1 MALDPAEFTDDQL
14 ARLKREL
21 TTTVRRMEAAIRE
34 ALRDRRR
41 GLTTEISQR
50 LLRNLLDD
58 YERLFGLAERRLLGI
73 SADVIEVVSD
83 SLAEA
88 GIADQLTTPSESL
101 LRAQVGDGI
110 DAIATI
116 RGERIDALR
125 ATVLELSRSTVN
137 PEEALAVLQGELGTT
152 LAQTLT
158 EVDTRVAAV
167 DRTLSITTAEEQGYE
182 LFLYDGP
189 VDSITR
195 PWCAERLGY
204 LFTLDELDEALND
217 TGPNPPSQY
226 GGGYNCR
233 HRIVPVDQS
242 EWRRYPR
249 WQGRPYPDEDER
261 ALAA

>member
-1 MALDPAEFTDDQL
+1 MALDPAEFTDEQI

-21 TTTVRRMEAAIRE
+21 TTTIRRMEAAIRE

-50 LLRNLLDD
+50 LLSNLLDD
-58 YERLFGLAERRLLGI
+58 YERLFGLAERRLLAI
-73 SADVIEVVSD
+73 SASVVEVVSD

-88 GIADQLTTPSESL
+88 GIADQLTTPSEAL
-101 LRAQVGDGI
+101 LRAQVGGGI

-125 ATVLELSRSTVN
+125 ATILELSRSTVN
-137 PEEALAVLQGELGTT
+137 PAEAVAILQSELGTT

-167 DRTLSITTAEEQGYE
+167 DRSLSTSTATDQGYE

-189 VDSITR
+189 VDDLTR
-195 PWCAERLGY
+195 PWCRERLGY
-204 LFTLDELDEALND
+204 LFTLDELDASPND

-233 HRIVPVDQS
+233 HRIVPVDES

-249 WQGRPYPDEDER
+249 WQGRPYPDDGR
-261 ALAA
+261 QALAA